1 MIQLIRTESVM
12 KDPKPVT
19 LIVANKDYITDSP
32 VIVCTKPPT

>member
-19 LIVANKDYITDSP
+19 LIVDSKDYITDSP
-32 VIVCTKPPT
+32 VIVCTMTPT